1 MLTLTN
7 FSSWFTLF
15 ARNSKRAKRIL
26 PRLRKEAKMYTN
38 EREKIALSITEA
50 AEQLGISRP
59 TMYQLTR
66 REGFPTFKVGSRTL
80 ISRAG
85 LEAWVQAQA
94 QTGVNT

>member
-1 MLTLTN
+1 MDST
-7 FSSWFTLF
+7 
-15 ARNSKRAKRIL
+15 SKQ
-26 PRLRKEAKMYTN
+26 
-38 EREKIALSITEA
+38 EKIALSITEA

-66 REGFPTFKVGSRTL
+66 QAGFPVFKVGARTL

-94 QTGVNT
+94 GVTA

>member
-1 MLTLTN
+1 MNQKTVTGQ
-7 FSSWFTLF
+7 
-15 ARNSKRAKRIL
+15 
-26 PRLRKEAKMYTN
+26 
-38 EREKIALSITEA
+38 KIALSVSEA
-50 AEQLGISRP
+50 AIFLGVSRP

-94 QTGVNT
+94 GTGVNT